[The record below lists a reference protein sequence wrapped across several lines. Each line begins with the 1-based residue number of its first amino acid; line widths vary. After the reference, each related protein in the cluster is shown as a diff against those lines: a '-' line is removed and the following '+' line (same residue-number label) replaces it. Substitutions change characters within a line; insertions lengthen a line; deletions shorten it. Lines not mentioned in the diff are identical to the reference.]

1 MGEVPSLLGVT
12 RSLEPDC
19 NFVIVLGSE
28 LPPPLPGSSISS
40 LMARVL
46 SLAAPPSQTVFCS
59 WAAAGR
65 ESCRQH
71 TFPHRLGCGAVR
83 RRILEDVDIDPGVGE
98 QGGALGCPG
107 AHDVNHEYMGG
118 AELGSDLSAKSI

>member
-98 QGGALGCPG
+98 QGEPPAAQ
-107 AHDVNHEYMGG
+107 AHMT
-118 AELGSDLSAKSI
+118 